1 MDKKYKTVKGIP
13 FSMQSETTKV
23 VNIEVD
29 GVFRPINVEAVE
41 ITTMTV
47 EVYSVDKKKVLD
59 KQSASSKL
67 QGDLGKIEAL
77 TRVLSLTE
85 LPNKKDI
92 VRNYI
97 QTCLV

>member
-29 GVFRPINVEAVE
+29 GMFIPINVEAVE

-47 EVYSVDKKKVLD
+47 VIYSANKKQVLD

-67 QGDLGKIEAL
+67 EGGLGKIEAL

-85 LPNKKDI
+85 LPDKKDI

>member
-23 VNIEVD
+23 IEVD
-29 GVFRPINVEAVE
+29 GMFIPINVEVVE

-47 EVYSVDKKKVLD
+47 EVYSADKKKVLD

-77 TRVLSLTE
+77 TRALSLTE
-85 LPNKKDI
+85 LPDKKDI

>member
-23 VNIEVD
+23 IEVD
-29 GVFRPINVEAVE
+29 GMFIPINVEVVE

-77 TRVLSLTE
+77 TRALSLTE
-85 LPNKKDI
+85 LPDKKDI

>member
-23 VNIEVD
+23 IEVD
-29 GVFRPINVEAVE
+29 GMFIPINVEVVE

-47 EVYSVDKKKVLD
+47 EVYSADKKKVLD

-85 LPNKKDI
+85 LPDKKGI

>member
-23 VNIEVD
+23 IEVD
-29 GVFRPINVEAVE
+29 GMFIPINVEVVE

-77 TRVLSLTE
+77 TKALSLTE
-85 LPNKKDI
+85 LPDKKDI

>member
-41 ITTMTV
+41 IITMTV
-47 EVYSVDKKKVLD
+47 VIYSANKKQVLD

-67 QGDLGKIEAL
+67 EGDLGKIEAL
-77 TRVLSLTE
+77 TRALSLTE
-85 LPNKKDI
+85 LPDKKDI

>member
-23 VNIEVD
+23 IEVD
-29 GVFRPINVEAVE
+29 GMFIPINVEVVE

-47 EVYSVDKKKVLD
+47 EIYSADKKKVLD

-77 TRVLSLTE
+77 TRALSLTE
-85 LPNKKDI
+85 LPDKKDI

>member
-23 VNIEVD
+23 IEV
-29 GVFRPINVEAVE
+29 GGMFIPINVEVVE
-41 ITTMTV
+41 ITTITV
-47 EVYSVDKKKVLD
+47 EVYSSDKKKVLD

-77 TRVLSLTE
+77 TRALSLTE
-85 LPNKKDI
+85 LPDKKDI

>member
-1 MDKKYKTVKGIP
+1 MDKKYKTVKGIS

-23 VNIEVD
+23 IEVD
-29 GVFRPINVEAVE
+29 GMFIPINVEVVE

-47 EVYSVDKKKVLD
+47 EVYSADKKKVLD

-77 TRVLSLTE
+77 TRALSLTE
-85 LPNKKDI
+85 LPDKKDI

>member
-13 FSMQSETTKV
+13 FSMQSKTTKV
-23 VNIEVD
+23 IEVD
-29 GVFRPINVEAVE
+29 GMFIPINVEVVE

-47 EVYSVDKKKVLD
+47 EVYSADKKKVLD

-77 TRVLSLTE
+77 TRALSLTE
-85 LPNKKDI
+85 LPDKKDI

>member
-23 VNIEVD
+23 IEVD
-29 GVFRPINVEAVE
+29 GMFIPINVEVVE

-47 EVYSVDKKKVLD
+47 EVYSPDKKKVLD

-77 TRVLSLTE
+77 TRALSLTE
-85 LPNKKDI
+85 LPDKKDI

>member
-23 VNIEVD
+23 IEVN
-29 GVFRPINVEAVE
+29 GMFIPINVEVVE

-47 EVYSVDKKKVLD
+47 EVYSSDKKKVLD

-77 TRVLSLTE
+77 TRALSLTE
-85 LPNKKDI
+85 LPDKKDI

>member
-23 VNIEVD
+23 IEVD
-29 GVFRPINVEAVE
+29 GMFIPINVEVVE

-47 EVYSVDKKKVLD
+47 EVYSADKKKVLD

-77 TRVLSLTE
+77 TRALSLTE
-85 LPNKKDI
+85 LPAKKDI

>member
-1 MDKKYKTVKGIP
+1 MDKKYKIVKGIP
-13 FSMQSETTKV
+13 FSMQSEITKV

-29 GVFRPINVEAVE
+29 GIFKPINVEVVE

-47 EVYSVDKKKVLD
+47 EVYSADKKKVLD

-77 TRVLSLTE
+77 TRALSLTE
-85 LPNKKDI
+85 LSDKKDI

>member
-23 VNIEVD
+23 IEVD
-29 GVFRPINVEAVE
+29 GMFIPINVEVVE

-47 EVYSVDKKKVLD
+47 EVYSADKKKVLD

-77 TRVLSLTE
+77 TRALSLTE

>member
-13 FSMQSETTKV
+13 FSMQSESTKV
-23 VNIEVD
+23 VDINVD
-29 GVFRPINVEAVE
+29 RVLRPINVEAVE
-41 ITTMTV
+41 ITTITV
-47 EVYSVDKKKVLD
+47 EIYSSDKKKVLD

-77 TRVLSLTE
+77 TRALSLTE
-85 LPNKKDI
+85 LPDKKDI

>member
-23 VNIEVD
+23 IEVD
-29 GVFRPINVEAVE
+29 GMFIPINVKVVE

-47 EVYSVDKKKVLD
+47 EVYSADKKKVLD

-77 TRVLSLTE
+77 TRALSLTE
-85 LPNKKDI
+85 LPDKKDI

-97 QTCLV
+97 ETCLV

>member
-23 VNIEVD
+23 IEVD
-29 GVFRPINVEAVE
+29 GMFIPINVEVVE

-47 EVYSVDKKKVLD
+47 EVYSADKKKVLD

-77 TRVLSLTE
+77 TRALSLTE
-85 LPNKKDI
+85 LPDKKDI

-97 QTCLV
+97 QTCLL

>member
-23 VNIEVD
+23 IEVD
-29 GVFRPINVEAVE
+29 GMFIPINVEAVE

-47 EVYSVDKKKVLD
+47 EVYSADKKQVLD

-77 TRVLSLTE
+77 TRALSLTE
-85 LPNKKDI
+85 LPDKKDI

>member
-23 VNIEVD
+23 IEVD
-29 GVFRPINVEAVE
+29 GMFIPINVEVVE

-47 EVYSVDKKKVLD
+47 EVYSADKKKVLD

-85 LPNKKDI
+85 LPDKKDI

>member
-23 VNIEVD
+23 IEVD
-29 GVFRPINVEAVE
+29 GMFIPINVEVVE

-47 EVYSVDKKKVLD
+47 EVYSADKKKVLD

-67 QGDLGKIEAL
+67 QGELGKIEAL
-77 TRVLSLTE
+77 TRALSLTE
-85 LPNKKDI
+85 LPDKKDI

>member
-23 VNIEVD
+23 IEVD
-29 GVFRPINVEAVE
+29 GMFIPINVEVVE

-47 EVYSVDKKKVLD
+47 EVYSANKKQVLD

-77 TRVLSLTE
+77 TRALSLTE
-85 LPNKKDI
+85 LPDKKDI

>member
-23 VNIEVD
+23 IEVD
-29 GVFRPINVEAVE
+29 GMFIPINVEVVE

-47 EVYSVDKKKVLD
+47 EVYSADKKKVLD

-77 TRVLSLTE
+77 TRALSLTE
-85 LPNKKDI
+85 LPDKKGI

>member
-1 MDKKYKTVKGIP
+1 MDKKYKTVKGVP

-23 VNIEVD
+23 VNIEV
-29 GVFRPINVEAVE
+29 GGMFIPINVKSVE

-47 EVYSVDKKKVLD
+47 EVYSADKKKVLD

-77 TRVLSLTE
+77 TRALSLTE
-85 LPNKKDI
+85 LPDKKDI
-92 VRNYI
+92 IRNYI

>member
-23 VNIEVD
+23 IEVD
-29 GVFRPINVEAVE
+29 GMFIPINVEVVE

-47 EVYSVDKKKVLD
+47 EVYSADKKQVLD

-77 TRVLSLTE
+77 TRALSLTE
-85 LPNKKDI
+85 LPDKKDI

>member
-23 VNIEVD
+23 ANIEV
-29 GVFRPINVEAVE
+29 GGMFIPINVEAVE
-41 ITTMTV
+41 IITMTV
-47 EVYSVDKKKVLD
+47 VIYSVDKKQVLD

-67 QGDLGKIEAL
+67 EGDLGKIEAL

-85 LPNKKDI
+85 LPDKKDI

>member
-1 MDKKYKTVKGIP
+1 MDKKYKTVKGVP
-13 FSMQSETTKV
+13 FSVQSETTKV

-47 EVYSVDKKKVLD
+47 EVYSANKKQVLD

-67 QGDLGKIEAL
+67 QRDLGKIEAL
-77 TRVLSLTE
+77 TRALSLTE
-85 LPNKKDI
+85 LPDKKDI

>member
-23 VNIEVD
+23 IEVD
-29 GVFRPINVEAVE
+29 GMFIPINVEVVE

-47 EVYSVDKKKVLD
+47 EVYSPDKKKVLD

-67 QGDLGKIEAL
+67 QGELGKIEAL
-77 TRVLSLTE
+77 TRALSLTE
-85 LPNKKDI
+85 LPDKKGI

-97 QTCLV
+97 QTCLL

>member
-23 VNIEVD
+23 IEVD
-29 GVFRPINVEAVE
+29 GMFIPINVEVVE

-47 EVYSVDKKKVLD
+47 EVHSADKKKVLD

-77 TRVLSLTE
+77 TRALSLTE
-85 LPNKKDI
+85 LPDKKDI